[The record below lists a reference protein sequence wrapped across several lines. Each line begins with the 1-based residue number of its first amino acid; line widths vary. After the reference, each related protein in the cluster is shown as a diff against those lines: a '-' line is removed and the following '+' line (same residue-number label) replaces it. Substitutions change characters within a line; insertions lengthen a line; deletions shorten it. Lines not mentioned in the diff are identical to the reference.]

1 MKSLTLEEITQ
12 IENIPINF
20 VIGKER
26 SGTTLLQVILNG
38 HPNISAPPESR
49 FIMLF
54 YSRYG
59 SIKNWTEKDLSNFC
73 NDIFKEKAFKRDW
86 NINKESLLASFI
98 TAREVATYSLL
109 CKIIF
114 YHFSFGKDIKHF
126 FDKNPIYCNFLPQL
140 KLLFPEAK
148 YIHLVRD
155 YRANIVSHRRVFM
168 IKRGPDISYRWLKM
182 NMEVENAKSHC
193 PTCFLT
199 IKYENLVSE
208 PEKTVNQFCEFLSI
222 PFYEEMISEHSK
234 NVYPSYKQ
242 NNNKKFRS
250 IHQKVF
256 TPITASF
263 VHEWKKVLPSDDIS
277 QAEKIAGE
285 YAEKMYEYPKIFPAE
300 SNRINIFMKLII
312 QWRYQLIKNTYIT
325 VLNSPKLYVVITK
338 YVWKNF

>member
-1 MKSLTLEEITQ
+1 MKILTLEEIKQ
-12 IENIPINF
+12 IGNIPINF

-54 YSRYG
+54 HSRYG
-59 SIKNWTEKDLSNFC
+59 NIKSWTEKELINFC
-73 NDIFKEKAFKRDW
+73 NDLFKEKAFKRDW
-86 NINKESLLASFI
+86 NIDKDSLLKSFI
-98 TAREVATYSLL
+98 TAKDIATYPLL

-114 YHFSFGKDIKHF
+114 YHFSFGKDTKLF

-140 KLLFPEAK
+140 GTLFPEAK

-182 NMEVENAKSHC
+182 NMEVENAKSRC
-193 PTCFLT
+193 PKCFLT

-208 PEKTVNQFCEFLSI
+208 PEKIMKEFCTFLNI
-222 PFYEEMISEHSK
+222 PFDEKMIWEHTK
-234 NVYPSYKQ
+234 NVYPSYKV
-242 NNNKKFRS
+242 NNNKKFKS

-263 VHEWKKVLPSDDIS
+263 VHEWKKVLPSDDIFE
-277 QAEKIAGE
+277 AEKIAGE
-285 YAEKMYEYPKIFPAE
+285 YAEKMYKYPKVFPAK
-300 SNRINIFMKLII
+300 SAPVGVFMQSILKL
-312 QWRYQLIKNTYIT
+312 RYELIKNTYIT
-325 VLNSPKLYVVITK
+325 VLNSPKLYIVITK